1 MMVRWMCGVTLKN
14 KKSSEELKEY
24 LGIESVTDVVRCERL
39 RLKKGID
46 VMVKVNSL
54 AIQNESDKLLLH
66 QV

>member
-1 MMVRWMCGVTLKN
+1 MVRWICGVTLKN
-14 KKSSEELKEY
+14 KKSSEELKKY
-24 LGIESVTDVVRCERL
+24 LGIESVTDVVRRGRL